1 MHPNIRNVARSAVI
15 ATLVMGCFGSPDEIL
30 SVTDPDIINPQDVQS
45 AAGAEAVRVGA
56 LARLNSAYSG
66 VESYVLLGGLLA
78 DEWRSGDTFVDR
90 DQIDRRVVI
99 RENAFFTTA
108 TRTLYRAR
116 TVATLAVDLLKQYN
130 PTAPSW
136 QLAEMYW
143 VRGFVENILAED
155 YCNGM
160 PLSEVVGGVEQPGN
174 AITTTAL
181 YTLALAHID
190 SGLTIIGTAGT
201 TANDI
206 RVRNALMITR
216 ARILL
221 NQNQPAAAG
230 AAVATVTTS
239 HRHYMFHS
247 VSTTTNQVWSLNNN
261 VRRYN
266 LADVEGTTGMPFITA
281 SDPRVPSCLGGSAAC
296 TAAGVSAT
304 GTRPFDNTTTYPFRA
319 QLLYTASTSQIEIT
333 SGVEARLFE
342 AEASLRAGTWTA
354 AGTGGLAILNALRAP
369 TGAGSGGVAGLA
381 PLADPGT
388 AVGREDLLFRERAFW
403 LFGKGTR
410 VGDLRR
416 LVRQYNRTPNSVW
429 PTGTHH
435 KGGSYGPDMN
445 FPVPQAEDNNTNFT
459 TPATND
465 GRCIDR
471 NA

>member
-1 MHPNIRNVARSAVI
+1 MHPYISKFARGAAI
-15 ATLVMGCFGSPDEIL
+15 AALVTGCFGSPDEIL
-30 SVTDPDIINPQDVQS
+30 SVTDPDIINPEDVQS
-45 AAGAEAVRVGA
+45 LAGANAVRLGA
-56 LARLNSAYSG
+56 LARLNAAYSG
-66 VESYVLLGGLLA
+66 VEGYPLLGGMLA

-90 DQIDRRVVI
+90 DQLDRRVVI
-99 RENAFFTTA
+99 RENAFVTTA

-116 TVATLAVDLLKQYN
+116 TVATLAVDLMKAFN

-143 VRGFVENILAED
+143 VRGFVENVVAED

-160 PLSEVVGGVEQPGN
+160 PLSEVVNGIEQPGN
-174 AITTTAL
+174 AVTTAAL

-201 TANDI
+201 TADDN

-216 ARILL
+216 ARILM
-221 NQNQPAAAG
+221 NQNQPAAA
-230 AAVATVTTS
+230 ATAVATVPTS

-247 VSTTTNQVWSLNNN
+247 LTTNQNQTWSLNNSI
-261 VRRYN
+261 RRYN
-266 LADVEGTTGMPFITA
+266 LADVEGGTGMNFITA
-281 SDPRVPSCLGGSAAC
+281 ADPRVPSCLGGTAAC
-296 TAAGVSAT
+296 TAAGVSST
-304 GTRPFDNTTTYPFRA
+304 GTRPFDNTTTFPFRA
-319 QLLYTASTSQIEIT
+319 QLLWTTNSSNVEIT

-342 AEASLRAGTWTA
+342 AEASLRAGTYTT
-354 AGTGGLAILNALRAP
+354 AGTGGLAILNNLRAA

-381 PLADPGT
+381 ALTDPGT
-388 AVGREDLLFRERAFW
+388 AAGREDQLFRERAFW

-416 LVRQYNRTPNSVW
+416 LVRQYSRTPASVW
-429 PTGTHH
+429 PTGAYP

-445 FPVPQAEDNNTNFT
+445 FPVPQAEDNNKAFT
-459 TPATND
+459 TPTTND

>member
-1 MHPNIRNVARSAVI
+1 MHPYMKNLARTAAI
-15 ATLVMGCFGSPDEIL
+15 AALVTGCFASPDEIL
-30 SVTDPDIINPQDVQS
+30 SVTDPDIINPTDVQS
-45 AAGAEAVRVGA
+45 SAGANAVRLGA

-66 VESYVLLGGLLA
+66 VESYVQLGGLLA

-108 TRTLYRAR
+108 TRGLYRAR
-116 TVATLAVDLLKQYN
+116 TVATLAVDLMKQYT
-130 PTAPSW
+130 PTAASW

-160 PLSEVVGGVEQPGN
+160 PLSEVVNGVEQPGN
-174 AITTTAL
+174 AVTTTAL
-181 YTLALAHID
+181 YAMALVHID
-190 SGLTIIGTAGT
+190 SGLALIGTGT
-201 TANDI
+201 TADDN

-216 ARILL
+216 ARILM

-230 AAVATVTTS
+230 AAVTTVPTS

-247 VSTTTNQVWSLNNN
+247 VSTTSNQTWSLNNN
-261 VRRYN
+261 ARRYN
-266 LADVEGTTGMPFITA
+266 LSDAEGTNGMPFITA
-281 SDPRVPSCLGGSAAC
+281 ADPRVPSCVGGTAPC
-296 TAAGVSAT
+296 TAAGVSST
-304 GTRPFDNTTTYPFRA
+304 GTRPFDNTTTFPFRA
-319 QLLYTASTSQIEIT
+319 QLLWTASTSQIEIT
-333 SGVEARLFE
+333 SGVEARLME
-342 AEASLRAGTWTA
+342 AEASLRAGTYATPV
-354 AGTGGLAILNALRAP
+354 TGGLAILNNLRAA

-381 PLADPGT
+381 ALTDPVT
-388 AVGREDLLFRERAFW
+388 PALREDQLFRERAFW
-403 LFGKGTR
+403 LFGKGHR

-416 LVRQYNRTPNSVW
+416 LVRQYNRAANSVW

-445 FPVPQAEDNNTNFT
+445 FPVPQAEDNNINFT
-459 TPATND
+459 TPSTND